1 MESAVS
7 ESAGRLV
14 EKDRWVLG
22 AVLERQ
28 AELSGDRDFFQFEDH
43 ASISYGDFNK
53 TVNRVAHGLT
63 GAGVKAQDRVM
74 IMTPNSTEFVVA
86 WFALRSEEH
95 TSELQ
100 SLLRISYAVFFLN
113 KQQTPHRPAT
123 HSTTPFLPPV
133 KH

>member
-74 IMTPNSTEFVVA
+74 IMTPNSTAFVVA
-86 WFALRSEEH
+86 WFVQLGRASGRGRVC
-95 TSELQ
+95 Q
-100 SLLRISYAVFFLN
+100 YV
-113 KQQTPHRPAT
+113 
-123 HSTTPFLPPV
+123 
-133 KH
+133 